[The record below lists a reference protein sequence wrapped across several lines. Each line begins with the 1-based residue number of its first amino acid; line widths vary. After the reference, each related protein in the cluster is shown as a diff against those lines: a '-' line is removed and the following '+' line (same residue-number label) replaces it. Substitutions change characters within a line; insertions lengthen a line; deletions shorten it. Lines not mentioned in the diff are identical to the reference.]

1 MSAKLPVAPP
11 GYVPATDTETVSL
24 MRRSWRYPPA
34 NVLIGGGLLLL
45 LVAIALLGLVWT
57 PYDPLRLDLLAR
69 LKPPSAAHWLGT
81 DEFGRDVLSR
91 LMIGARTSLWISL
104 LSVSVAVV
112 AGTLIGL
119 LAGYMRGW
127 TDRLLMMINDALLAF
142 PGILMALGIMAIIG
156 ASQYGIMLALGI
168 AYTPSVVRV
177 VRGSVLSLRELEFIE
192 ASRVIGNSQ
201 LYTLFRHIAP
211 NCLAPLCVLATSM
224 FGWALLSESALSFLG
239 LGVPPPAAT
248 WGNMLAASR
257 PYIASASWLG
267 LFPGLFICLAL
278 LAINLFGDALRDRLD
293 PRMRK

>member
-1 MSAKLPVAPP
+1 MSSKPSLAPLAA
-11 GYVPATDTETVSL
+11 PAATP
-24 MRRSWRYPPA
+24 RKAPRAWPPA
-34 NVLIGGGLLLL
+34 NALIGATLLAL
-45 LVAIALLGLVWT
+45 LVLLALLGLVWT
-57 PYDPLRLDLLAR
+57 PFDPLRIDLLSR
-69 LKPPSAAHWLGT
+69 LQAPSALHWLGT
-81 DEFGRDVLSR
+81 DEFGRDVFSR
-91 LMIGARTSLWISL
+91 LLIGARTSLWISL
-104 LSVSVAVV
+104 LAVSFAVF
-112 AGTLIGL
+112 AGTLIGM
-119 LAGYMRGW
+119 LAGYLRGW
-127 TDRLLMMINDALLAF
+127 TDRLLMMCNDALLAF

-156 ASQYGIMLALGI
+156 ASQYGIVLALGI

-192 ASRVIGNSQ
+192 ASRVIGNSE
-201 LYTLFRHIAP
+201 LYTMLRHIAP

-248 WGNMLAASR
+248 WGNMLASSR

-267 LFPGLFICLAL
+267 IFPGVFICLAL